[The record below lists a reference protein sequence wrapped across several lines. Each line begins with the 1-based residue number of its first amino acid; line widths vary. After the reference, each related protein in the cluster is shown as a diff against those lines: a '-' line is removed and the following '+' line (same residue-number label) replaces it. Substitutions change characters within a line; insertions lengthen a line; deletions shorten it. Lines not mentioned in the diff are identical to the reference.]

1 MVRKI
6 KNTSDN
12 VPEIVFTLVPPF
24 EEQGQDYKNSQ
35 TKQRNKNS
43 NKTHKKRKSKE
54 QEQIRIPQIIVTD
67 LSDDSDDLQ
76 DKGLTISNSNKKF
89 PKNIINVEDNDHFV
103 DFDFTI
109 NEFNNKTNQQEN
121 LFKEKGE
128 PFINKNLLLNDPS
141 SKNLKTNQ
149 LWKFLKRKFMTKVIS
164 LSFLYYR
171 VKIKGQSI
179 FFPATRERGLIRP
192 RPQDSFHIAVGVF
205 NFSQMIVL
213 ILLITESFPNVTFAE
228 IIINIPKLLGFACA
242 VLYPISIIY
251 STPILKQ
258 TSYSLKVQWNPNK
271 FFIDGLAIY
280 LMLGPLLTIIPLTAL
295 TGHFAERHNYFK
307 AEYIFMIQ
315 ALGYIIILQRRRNE
329 NSGADSK
336 IKKLENAS
344 HNLSWIV
351 AAVFLMF
358 SISSL
363 EGILIGFK
371 YKEDKM
377 ATNKYICQMYYFIS
391 WNFTIPV
398 LTFIGQMIFLY
409 DTLKSKKSTQLQHSN
424 TYDPVNNIPSR
435 LKQNSSHLIR
445 GINHNKEISSSF
457 RSIQK
462 SKSNKSTLTNIS
474 STTTKKNNSMSAEV
488 KTSLL
493 STIATGVSSL
503 ISKSSDFDKSKIN
516 IRDDSDFSYYFE
528 NDEDGNNIIIKN
540 VPDVVVSSD
549 KRKSWL
555 IKKPVRSAITVNKDL
570 LSQDH

>member
-141 SKNLKTNQ
+141 
-149 LWKFLKRKFMTKVIS
+149 R
-164 LSFLYYR
+164 
-171 VKIKGQSI
+171 
-179 FFPATRERGLIRP
+179 LIRP